1 MFLIKS
7 NIYCLENGLVHLD
20 FSRVCMEL
28 QILGLKSARGLR
40 ERSQVKALFLLTI
53 DAEALRHGYQT
64 GLGTLVVHAINYEC

>member
-1 MFLIKS
+1 MFLQKG
-7 NIYCLENGLVHLD
+7 NIYCLKNELVYLD

-28 QILGLKSARGLR
+28 QILRFKSVRGLR
-40 ERSQVKALFLLTI
+40 ERSQVNALFLLII

>member
-1 MFLIKS
+1 MFLLKG
-7 NIYCLENGLVHLD
+7 NIYCQKNVLIYLD

-28 QILGLKSARGLR
+28 QILRLKSVRGLR
-40 ERSQVKALFLLTI
+40 ERSQVNALFLLTI

>member
-1 MFLIKS
+1 MFLLNG
-7 NIYCLENGLVHLD
+7 NIYCPENVLVHLD

-28 QILGLKSARGLR
+28 QMLGLKSTGGLR
-40 ERSQVKALFLLTI
+40 ERSQVKALFLLII